1 MPQKSITRTI
11 DFPGVESS
19 IIAVVSD
26 THGRPHPGLL
36 SALKELRPS
45 LILHA
50 GDVGDHRVLT
60 ELGAICEVL
69 FVRGNVDPRGP
80 GWPDSMTLHLR
91 LDEEHRLNL
100 LLMHFAVVDL
110 KLNKMALS
118 LLRQSPAE
126 IVVLGHSHIPFL
138 GTDGKITLFN
148 PGSAGPRRFRL
159 PITMGLMEISANR
172 VNFKHLDLQTGE
184 AWRPG

>member
-1 MPQKSITRTI
+1 MPQQSITRTI
-11 DFPGVESS
+11 DFSGVESS
-19 IIAVVSD
+19 VIAVVSD

-36 SALKELRPS
+36 SALKEVRPS

-60 ELGAICEVL
+60 EIGGICEVL

-91 LDEEHRLNL
+91 LDEEHGLNL
-100 LLMHFAVVDL
+100 LLLHFAVVDL

-126 IVVLGHSHIPFL
+126 IVVFGHSHIPFL
-138 GTDGKITLFN
+138 GMDGKITLFN

-159 PITMGLMEISANR
+159 PITVGLIEISAYR
-172 VNFKHLDLQTGE
+172 VTFKHLDLQTGKN
-184 AWRPG
+184 WRPR